1 MLPGLT
7 AAQRALADYMSEL
20 SEEAYSAGWMLGLE
34 YALWDAVFGQSDKYD
49 RSPLGVVEVA
59 RLRELAG
66 QSAGWIVFDVATEET
81 WLPMV
86 EWEQRFD
93 EWVKRGRRNAG

>member
-7 AAQRALADYMSEL
+7 AAQRARSEL

-59 RLRELAG
+59 RLREFAG
-66 QSAGWIVFDVATEET
+66 QSASWIVFDVATEET

-93 EWVKRGRRNAG
+93 EWGKRGRRNAG

>member
-1 MLPGLT
+1 MPPGLT
-7 AAQRALADYMSEL
+7 AAQRRLVDYMSEL

-34 YALWDAVFGQSDKYD
+34 YALWDAVLGQSDKYG
-49 RSPLGVVEVA
+49 RLSIGAGEVA

-66 QSAGWIVFDVATEET
+66 QCAGWIVFDDEET

-86 EWEQRFD
+86 EWERRFD
-93 EWVKRGRRNAG
+93 EWVRRDRPNAG